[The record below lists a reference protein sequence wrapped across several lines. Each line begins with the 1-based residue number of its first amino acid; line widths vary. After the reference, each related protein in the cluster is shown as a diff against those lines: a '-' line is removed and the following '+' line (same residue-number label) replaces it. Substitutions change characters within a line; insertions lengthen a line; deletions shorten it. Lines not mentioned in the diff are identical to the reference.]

1 MNLEPPS
8 EHHVFV
14 FFAAILVLLVVAR
27 LLGAVMQRFGQPS
40 VIGELGAGVVLGPTV
55 LGRVAPDVGDWLFPD
70 DEVQTAMLFTVGWLG
85 VVFLLVSTGAE
96 TDLGLIRRL
105 GSTAAIVSVT
115 SLVTPLVLGFFVG
128 YWMPDALMADPEKRT
143 IFALFIAAALGI
155 SSLPVMAKI
164 LAEMQLLRRDF
175 AQLTLAAGMVNDVVG
190 WVILGA
196 VAGLAQ
202 AGEFELGAL
211 ATTIGGV
218 ALFFVLAF
226 TIGQRGLDLALREV
240 RRRGNDPVAALGATL
255 IFVLLLGVAT
265 QGLGVEAV
273 LGAFVAG
280 ILIGRSK
287 FGDEKMLHSI
297 ETMTVGFFAPI
308 FFATAGLRVDLGLLA
323 DGTVAF
329 WTAVVVAVAS
339 LAKFGGSWIGAR
351 MAKLSNRESTALS
364 VGLNARGA
372 LEIVIATLGL
382 SLGVLN
388 DESYTAIV
396 VMAIATSVLAPPLLR
411 LVLRNWQG
419 TEQEQARLEQEETL
433 RTNQVVRD
441 RRVLLLSEGG
451 SSSIMAAQLVDL
463 AWPEAVDAT
472 VLTVTGDEEG
482 LRPVVASFANRNV
495 EIRRVDADAIA
506 DAVVEEAKLGY
517 GAIAAGAPSLA
528 PDHLL
533 SPLVDE
539 LLGDHDVPMLVVR
552 RGRDIEGHLPWA
564 YGRAVVPVTGTA
576 NARAAQ
582 EIAFNLSNRLGTE
595 IVLTHVLDLE
605 PAMVGPGDG
614 SAGSRTPGP
623 IAEDLLDS
631 AERFGAKLGARTQRS
646 VRRGTSVAEEICAQ
660 VQETESDLV
669 VIGASIRHSGG
680 LFLGHT
686 IEQILD
692 RCDAT
697 VAIVLTPPT
706 HSPVQDA

>member
-1 MNLEPPS
+1 MNLQPPS

-27 LLGAVMQRFGQPS
+27 MLGGLMQRIGQPS
-40 VIGELGAGVVLGPTV
+40 VIGELGAGVLLGPSV
-55 LGRVAPDVGDWLFPD
+55 FGKFAPDQAEWLFPD

-85 VVFLLVSTGAE
+85 VVFLLVATGAE

-105 GSTAAIVSVT
+105 GRTAALVSVT
-115 SLVTPLVLGFFVG
+115 SLVTPLVLGFLVG
-128 YWMPDALMADPEKRT
+128 LWMPAALLADPDRRD

-190 WVILGA
+190 WVLLGA

-202 AGEFELGAL
+202 AGELELGAL

-218 ALFFVLAF
+218 ALFFVVAF
-226 TIGQRGLDLALREV
+226 TIGQRALDYSLREV
-240 RRRGNDPVAALGATL
+240 RRRGNDPVAALAATL
-255 IFVLLLGVAT
+255 VFVLGLGVAT

-273 LGAFVAG
+273 LGAFVGG

-287 FGDEKMLHSI
+287 YGDEKMLHSL
-297 ETMTVGFFAPI
+297 ETMTIGFFAPI
-308 FFATAGLRVDLGLLA
+308 FFATAGLRVDLAVLA
-323 DGTVAF
+323 DPTVAF
-329 WTAVVVAVAS
+329 WTVVVVLVAS
-339 LAKFGGSWIGAR
+339 LAKFGGSYVGAR
-351 MAKLSNRESTALS
+351 LARLSNRESTALS

-396 VMAIATSVLAPPLLR
+396 VMAIVTSMAAPPLLR
-411 LVLRNWQG
+411 IVLQG
-419 TEQEQARLEQEETL
+419 WKGTDQERARLEQEETL
-433 RTNQVVRD
+433 RTNQVVRN

-451 SSSIMAAQLVDL
+451 PSSIMAAQIVDL
-463 AWPEAVDAT
+463 TWPEDVDAT

-495 EIRRVDADAIA
+495 EIRRIDAEGIA
-506 DAVVEEAKLGY
+506 EAVLEEAKLGY
-517 GAIAAGAPSLA
+517 GAIAAGAPSLS
-528 PDHLL
+528 PDNLL

-539 LLGDHDVPMLVVR
+539 LLSDHEVPMLVVR
-552 RGRDIEGHLPWA
+552 RGRAIEGELPWA
-564 YGRAVVPVTGTA
+564 HARAVVPVAGTA

-582 EIAFNLSNRLGTE
+582 EVAFNLSNRLGTE
-595 IVLTHVLDLE
+595 IVLTHVLSPE
-605 PAMVGPGDG
+605 PAVVGAREEGT
-614 SAGSRTPGP
+614 AAQAEP
-623 IAEDLLDS
+623 IAKELLDS
-631 AERFGAKLGARTQRS
+631 AETFGTKLGARTRRS

-660 VQETESDLV
+660 VLETESDLV
-669 VIGASIRHSGG
+669 VVGTSIRRGGG

-686 IEQILD
+686 VERILEV
-692 RCDAT
+692 CEST
-697 VAIVLTPPT
+697 VVVVLTPPN
-706 HSPVQDA
+706 HPPVG